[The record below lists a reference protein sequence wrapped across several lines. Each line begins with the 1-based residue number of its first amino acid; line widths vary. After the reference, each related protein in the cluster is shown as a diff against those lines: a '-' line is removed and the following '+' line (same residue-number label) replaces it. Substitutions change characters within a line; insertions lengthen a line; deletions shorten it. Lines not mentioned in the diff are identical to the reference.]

1 MGGQVRP
8 RWEGE
13 LGGTQDKEPCDIARQ
28 GDSRSEG
35 PRCRA
40 AGRPVRAELGTAGDA
55 GQGPGCEDL
64 AGGGGSGALLRGK
77 LRVIEGFRADAGK
90 DPADVSK
97 ESLQPLCSE

>member
-40 AGRPVRAELGTAGDA
+40 AEAG
-55 GQGPGCEDL
+55 

-90 DPADVSK
+90 DPADISK